1 MTLTAEQ
8 QKKVEQNIRL
18 VRKVIND
25 KIHGPY
31 QLGIYTYDD
40 IFQIGCIGL
49 MKAIDNFDAENHDV
63 RQQIKAGPS
72 PPTPIA

>member
-31 QLGIYTYDD
+31 QLGIYIHTT
-40 IFQIGCIGL
+40 IFFRSAASASARL
-49 MKAIDNFDAENHDV
+49 
-63 RQQIKAGPS
+63 RQQTKAEPS
-72 PPTPIA
+72 LPMPIA

>member
-8 QKKVEQNIRL
+8 QKKVEENIRL

-31 QLGIYTYDD
+31 QLGDLYI
-40 IFQIGCIGL
+40 
-49 MKAIDNFDAENHDV
+49 
-63 RQQIKAGPS
+63 R
-72 PPTPIA
+72 